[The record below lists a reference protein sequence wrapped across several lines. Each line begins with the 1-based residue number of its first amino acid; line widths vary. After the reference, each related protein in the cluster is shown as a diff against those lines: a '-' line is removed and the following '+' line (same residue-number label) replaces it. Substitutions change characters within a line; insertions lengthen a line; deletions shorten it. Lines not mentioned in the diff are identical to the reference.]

1 MILALNDTM
10 FKAVLSNMKN
20 HLQNMIIV
28 SDFLR
33 SYMLTVLLEKCTY
46 IQIKDTLHIIFQTN
60 DIDICRRP
68 YT

>member
-1 MILALNDTM
+1 M

-20 HLQNMIIV
+20 NLQNMIIV

-46 IQIKDTLHIIFQTN
+46 KQINDTLHNTFQTN

>member
-1 MILALNDTM
+1 M

-60 DIDICRRP
+60 DIDICGRP

>member
-1 MILALNDTM
+1 M

-20 HLQNMIIV
+20 HLQNMTIV

-46 IQIKDTLHIIFQTN
+46 RITYTLFFKLMILIFVV
-60 DIDICRRP
+60 DLILKIDFVR
-68 YT
+68 